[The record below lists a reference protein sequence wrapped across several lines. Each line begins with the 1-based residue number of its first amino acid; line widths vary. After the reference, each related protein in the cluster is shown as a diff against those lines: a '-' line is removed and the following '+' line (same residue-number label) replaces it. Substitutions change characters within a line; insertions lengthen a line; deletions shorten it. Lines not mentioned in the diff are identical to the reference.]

1 MTEFRIVSHRLVAKD
16 TYELRLA
23 GDTRALHT
31 PGQFLALR
39 LPGFFL
45 RRPMSVSDWDAEGL
59 RLFYKV
65 VGKGTAALSASTEET
80 LDALVGLGN
89 GFTLSDSEDKT
100 PVLIGGGVGVPPLF
114 GLAKALVAQKNTP
127 VVLLGFNTK
136 DEIFLADDFRSLGCR
151 VELFTMDG
159 SAGTKGTVLPGVEAL
174 CKMHRPEEL
183 YVYSCGPMPMFR
195 ALFSAMQ
202 EKGIDGA
209 FSLEE
214 RMGCAVGICMGC
226 TVETTNGPRR
236 VCKEGP
242 VFRKEELPWA

>member
-1 MTEFRIVSHRLVAKD
+1 MTEFHILSHRLVAKD

-23 GDTRALHT
+23 GDTGAMHT

-39 LPGFFL
+39 LPEFFL
-45 RRPMSVSDWDAEGL
+45 RRPMSVSDWNAEGL

-65 VGKGTAALSASTEET
+65 VGKGTAALSKKTDGKLE
-80 LDALVGLGN
+80 ALVGLGN
-89 GFTLSDSEDKT
+89 GFPLSDSEGKT

-114 GLAKALVAQKNTP
+114 AVAKSLLAQGKSPIA
-127 VVLLGFNTK
+127 LLGFNTK
-136 DEIFLADDFRSLGCR
+136 EEIFLAEEFRSLGCR
-151 VELFTMDG
+151 VQLFTMDG
-159 SAGTKGTVLPGVEAL
+159 SAGEKGTVLPGVEAL
-174 CKMHRPEEL
+174 SRTHLPQDL
-183 YVYSCGPMPMFR
+183 YIYTCGPMPMFR
-195 ALFSAMQ
+195 ALYSFMH